1 MLFKRKHRLDENII
15 KEIYKKGRLKRWAEF
30 LLGVLIVAIA
40 YNLFLLPAKV
50 VYGVGGLGIIFN
62 SLFKIDPSLV
72 ILVSSVILLFL
83 SLILL
88 GKEETKKTVI
98 GSLLYPVF
106 VKLTSSVGQ
115 IVDLSN
121 TDQLLIVLFGA
132 VISGFGLGLIFKA
145 GFTTGGTDILNQIV
159 SKYFKMSMGNSMF
172 FTDGIIILSSVFVF
186 GWTKIMYSIISLY
199 IISIMTDKVIL
210 GISNSKA
217 FYIITDHEEE
227 VKKFVL
233 KHLSH
238 GVTILDAKGG
248 FTGQNQKV
256 IMCIIPTKEYFIA
269 KEGIHEIDSN
279 AFFVVTDAYE
289 VSGGA

>member
-98 GSLLYPVF
+98 GSLLYPGF

-121 TDQLLIVLFGA
+121 TDPLLIVLFGA

>member
-121 TDQLLIVLFGA
+121 TDSLLIVLFGA